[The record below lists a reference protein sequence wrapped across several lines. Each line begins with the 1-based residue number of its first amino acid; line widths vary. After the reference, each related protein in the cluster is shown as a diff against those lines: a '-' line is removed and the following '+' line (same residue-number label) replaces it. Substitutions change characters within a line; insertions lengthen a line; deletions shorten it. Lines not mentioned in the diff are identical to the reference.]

1 MPSSSQKGLREVL
14 LRSNPDVNGRINGTA
29 L

>member
-14 LRSNPDVNGRINGTA
+14 LRSNPDVNRWINGTA
-29 L
+29 V